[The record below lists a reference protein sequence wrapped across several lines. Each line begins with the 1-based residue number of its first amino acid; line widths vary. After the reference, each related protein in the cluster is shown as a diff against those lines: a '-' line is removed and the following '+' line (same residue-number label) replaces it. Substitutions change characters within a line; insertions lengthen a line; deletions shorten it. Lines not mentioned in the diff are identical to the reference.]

1 MSEIKARLTDDMKA
15 AMKAG
20 EKDRLG
26 VIRMVLAAVK
36 QREVDERRELSDS
49 DLLAVLDKQAKQRR
63 ESLTQYR
70 EAGRDDLADTEAF
83 ELSVIESYLPKPLD
97 PDELAALIRS
107 AIEETGASGMQDM
120 GRVMNVVRERAAGR
134 ADMGEVSA
142 QVKKQLS

>member
-134 ADMGEVSA
+134 ADMGQVSA